1 MFRCLNLSN
10 FVSLSPFLSLSPS
23 LSLSLSVCDTF
34 SFSFF
39 PLSLS
44 VWVSICLYF
53 ISVCLF
59 LSHSVCLS
67 FLSLSLSFS
76 LWLTRSRSRLFTHFF
91 FHSLHRCLTADPG
104 INSAGRFDDNFE
116 APSEIDFSSDP
127 FCIIAGGLKAFRF
140 PTGEPRLY
148 MRCYV
153 GFCTNTQLFEESK
166 CKDVS
171 IYLSYRF
178 NSLPDDKVLVLP

>member
-1 MFRCLNLSN
+1 M
-10 FVSLSPFLSLSPS
+10 SLSIPFSLSLPLSH
-23 LSLSLSVCDTF
+23 SLSLSVTLF
-34 SFSFF
+34 
-39 PLSLS
+39 LSLS
-44 VWVSICLYF
+44 FHSRCLSGYL
-53 ISVCLF
+53 SVCISFQYVFFSLIP
-59 LSHSVCLS
+59 S

-76 LWLTRSRSRLFTHFF
+76 LWLTRSRSPLFTHFF